1 MKKRNRVI
9 VCCLLVF
16 GMSSILPV
24 YAQDYS
30 DSGYWV
36 QKCSQP
42 QSSQADV
49 QACQGFQT
57 YQQQRYEEL
66 QVNIEQYSND
76 IASLQADTEKME
88 ELAKTQKELQETLE
102 GQIQEKEEA
111 LQTIQE
117 QIKKLDTEIQK
128 KQAEID
134 AWNEQIVSRMKEEQS
149 NTGTNMVVDLI
160 MGASDLNDMLR
171 RITGLE
177 RITEDDQDQ
186 IEQLKE
192 LKEELDLQKSEQVR
206 LEEDTQAQQDQLES
220 QRQQAKQ
227 LEESY
232 NQLAAQYQQKMA
244 ELQAAK
250 QAAFKD
256 IESLRSNMISVSY
269 SGTLTNVSGFTA
281 PISGGRISAGT
292 WAYPGGGLHLGM
304 DYAVPIGT
312 PVKAPA
318 NGVILYA
325 ANPAPSNGGY
335 LGNWSGYPFGGG
347 NTFEMICM
355 VNGTTY
361 AISFAHLSREG
372 FAVSA
377 GQSVVQ
383 GQTLALTGNSGNSS
397 GPHCHI
403 EVYNLGTMSLEE
415 AISRFSSS
423 ADFAW
428 GTGWN
433 STATACENGHGTP
446 CRERP
451 ERFFG

>member
-1 MKKRNRVI
+1 
-9 VCCLLVF
+9 
-16 GMSSILPV
+16 MSSILPV

-66 QVNIEQYSND
+66 QANIEQYSND

-206 LEEDTQAQQDQLES
+206 LEEDTQAQQDPTTNWRLS
-220 QRQQAKQ
+220 INRRWRNCRQPNKP
-227 LEESY
+227 LLKILNRY
-232 NQLAAQYQQKMA
+232 
-244 ELQAAK
+244 
-250 QAAFKD
+250 D
-256 IESLRSNMISVSY
+256 
-269 SGTLTNVSGFTA
+269 
-281 PISGGRISAGT
+281 RI
-292 WAYPGGGLHLGM
+292 
-304 DYAVPIGT
+304 
-312 PVKAPA
+312 
-318 NGVILYA
+318 
-325 ANPAPSNGGY
+325 
-335 LGNWSGYPFGGG
+335 
-347 NTFEMICM
+347 
-355 VNGTTY
+355 
-361 AISFAHLSREG
+361 
-372 FAVSA
+372 
-377 GQSVVQ
+377 
-383 GQTLALTGNSGNSS
+383 
-397 GPHCHI
+397 
-403 EVYNLGTMSLEE
+403 
-415 AISRFSSS
+415 
-423 ADFAW
+423 
-428 GTGWN
+428 
-433 STATACENGHGTP
+433 
-446 CRERP
+446 
-451 ERFFG
+451 